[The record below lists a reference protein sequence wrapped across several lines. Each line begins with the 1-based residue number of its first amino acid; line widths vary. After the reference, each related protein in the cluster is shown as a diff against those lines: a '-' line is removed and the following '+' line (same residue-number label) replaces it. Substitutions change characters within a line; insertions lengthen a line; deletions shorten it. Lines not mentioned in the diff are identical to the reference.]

1 MSRIEGGLA
10 AVVIQDLAR
19 ELKESSEADLDLTI
33 RSAASR
39 VLDIDPESVPPRLIT
54 SLARGGTSKASRQ
67 RAKDAI
73 ALVVGR
79 SLSSESSENSINE
92 SIDFEQVIDQILR
105 DTEDDRRETHALR
118 TQASFIRGVCRPMYT
133 SWIDDIDATDARD
146 LLPREYLERKQDEMI
161 NFPISSDRELSD
173 WVNEMFERFERLA
186 DVKQESGGAQGL
198 VNRSA
203 VRTYRN
209 AWIGFASRNLSSIWE
224 EMLRRAEHGITDKA
238 VRDEKFH
245 RSRDLPRYS
254 MKYLRSDFG
263 LEIEKLEPPKASTSV
278 TVTLE
283 ERGTSPVTLK
293 KSWTS
298 IKTARKEIEAW
309 LTDAKSILGDIR
321 VDLAKVEVMDT
332 SGNDEFALEEV
343 PITGIAGL
351 FTRYLD
357 TKN

>member
-1 MSRIEGGLA
+1 
-10 AVVIQDLAR
+10 
-19 ELKESSEADLDLTI
+19 
-33 RSAASR
+33 
-39 VLDIDPESVPPRLIT
+39 
-54 SLARGGTSKASRQ
+54 
-67 RAKDAI
+67 
-73 ALVVGR
+73 
-79 SLSSESSENSINE
+79 
-92 SIDFEQVIDQILR
+92 
-105 DTEDDRRETHALR
+105 
-118 TQASFIRGVCRPMYT
+118 
-133 SWIDDIDATDARD
+133 
-146 LLPREYLERKQDEMI
+146 
-161 NFPISSDRELSD
+161 
-173 WVNEMFERFERLA
+173 
-186 DVKQESGGAQGL
+186 
-198 VNRSA
+198 
-203 VRTYRN
+203 
-209 AWIGFASRNLSSIWE
+209 
-224 EMLRRAEHGITDKA
+224 MLRRAEHGITDKA
-238 VRDEKFH
+238 IRDEKFH

-309 LTDAKSILGDIR
+309 LNDAKSILGDIR

>member
-1 MSRIEGGLA
+1 MSRLEGGLA

-19 ELKESSEADLDLTI
+19 EIKESSEADLDQTI

-39 VLDIDPESVPPRLIT
+39 VLDINPESVPPRLIT
-54 SLARGGTSKASRQ
+54 ALSRGGTSKASRQ

-79 SLSSESSENSINE
+79 SLSSDSSDSSLNE
-92 SIDFEQVIDQILR
+92 SIDFNQVIDQILSR
-105 DTEDDRRETHALR
+105 TEDERRETHALR

-133 SWIDDIDATDARD
+133 SWIDDIDSTDARD

-161 NFPISSDRELSD
+161 NFPIASDRELSD

-186 DVKQESGGAQGL
+186 DIKQESGGAQGL

-224 EMLRRAEHGITDKA
+224 EMLRRSERGITPKDE
-238 VRDEKFH
+238 RDERFH
-245 RSRDLPRYS
+245 RSRDLPKYS
-254 MKYLRSDFG
+254 IKLLQSVAA
-263 LEIEKLEPPKASTSV
+263 LEIERPDPPVPNTSV
-278 TVTLE
+278 SVALE
-283 ERGTSPVTLK
+283 EHGTSPVTLK

-298 IKTARKEIEAW
+298 INSARKEIEAW
-309 LTDAKSILGDIR
+309 LIDAKSILGDIR
-321 VDLAKVEVMDT
+321 IDLARVVVT
-332 SGNDEFALEEV
+332 GASGNDEFALEEV
-343 PITGIAGL
+343 PITGISEL
-351 FTRYLD
+351 FMRYLE